1 MTNTITTLYHDY
13 LRLANG
19 DTTAAS
25 NLVLAHAM
33 LAKPAAQQP
42 AAADAPLAIADV
54 ARRLGVS
61 RRVAYE
67 LCQDGEINTFKIGR
81 AIRVQ
86 PYELAA
92 YIERNTDRGP
102 DALAAHRPVKQP
114 NKSRLR

>member
-1 MTNTITTLYHDY
+1 MLDQITALYSDF

-25 NLVLAHAM
+25 NLVLANAM

-42 AAADAPLAIADV
+42 MATDAPLTIADV

-86 PYELAA
+86 PEELAA
-92 YIERNTDRGP
+92 YIERHTDRGP
-102 DALAAHRPVKQP
+102 DALAAHRP
-114 NKSRLR
+114 NRSRPR